1 MLLRVFHIKGYIP
14 GSTAEVEFYT
24 KLASKNYDLGTP
36 FNEWIRKVAKDTF
49 EYRGQVLLNF
59 IGSLGILLIS
69 SIFIFQKKKIKTNIL
84 IISLLYVL
92 FNFTYLLF
100 YGPIPR
106 YAIGICMVTVSLIGF
121 FSGNFPCTG

>member
-1 MLLRVFHIKGYIP
+1 MTTGCFIYPVDITCIEVFDWYIP

-69 SIFIFQKKKIKTNIL
+69 SIFIFPKEK
-84 IISLLYVL
+84 
-92 FNFTYLLF
+92 
-100 YGPIPR
+100 
-106 YAIGICMVTVSLIGF
+106 
-121 FSGNFPCTG
+121 